1 MLVSFTTLSLLSL
14 KLVCIANFDLNINNM
29 FDSINTSV
37 SMNAFGALTKFL
49 VSFFI
54 GMKILVK
61 VEDPQSFS
69 VYLFLIN

>member
-1 MLVSFTTLSLLSL
+1 
-14 KLVCIANFDLNINNM
+14 
-29 FDSINTSV
+29 
-37 SMNAFGALTKFL
+37 MNAFGALTKFL

>member
-1 MLVSFTTLSLLSL
+1 MLVSFTSESLLSL

-29 FDSINTSV
+29 FDSIDTSV

-49 VSFFI
+49 ISFFI
-54 GMKILVK
+54 SMKILVK

>member
-1 MLVSFTTLSLLSL
+1 
-14 KLVCIANFDLNINNM
+14 M
-29 FDSINTSV
+29 FDSIDTSV

-49 VSFFI
+49 ISFFI
-54 GMKILVK
+54 SMKILVK